1 MADKK
6 LDVDDITPEITEY
19 VRTLTNRFGD
29 RLLPEAEREVKALL
43 GWGLWNLTA
52 GALAAVD
59 IIIHTQ
65 HTIAREKWLT
75 HLDRMFATNKST
87 NQP

>member
-1 MADKK
+1 MTDKK
-6 LDVDDITPEITEY
+6 LEVSDITPE
-19 VRTLTNRFGD
+19 LTTYIQMLVNRFGD

-52 GALAAVD
+52 GALAAVN

-65 HTIAREKWLT
+65 HTIAREKWLA
-75 HLDRMFATNKST
+75 HLDKMFANPQPTNS
-87 NQP
+87 